1 MMTSILNLNLPWWN
15 SDYIVLD
22 LEGTGAQHKER
33 EGIVEVA
40 AIQISDKQLTRDYYY
55 KLLNPLIEIPPMISR
70 IHGLKN
76 KDLEN
81 EPVFDTIKLEL
92 FDFLNNKILVGH
104 NVNVDYRVLKLKM
117 PGYTPSLILDTK
129 KISKHFWISESK
141 HGLDDLIERFQIQNL
156 LTDLPIK
163 RGRHSAFYDAYATGI
178 IFLKMLEEKF
188 PKDTSLKI
196 IADLCSINSESG
208 KSNQTSLF

>member
-1 MMTSILNLNLPWWN
+1 MMTNTLNFNLPWGN
-15 SDYIVLD
+15 SNFIVLD

-33 EGIVEVA
+33 EGIVEIA
-40 AIQISDKQLTRDYYY
+40 AIQINNKQLTSNYFY
-55 KLLNPLIEIPPMISR
+55 KLLNPQIDIPPMISR

-81 EPVFDTIKLEL
+81 EPIFDSVKIEL
-92 FDFLNNKILVGH
+92 FDFLNNKILLGH

-117 PGYTPSLILDTK
+117 PNYTPSLILDTK
-129 KISKHFWISESK
+129 KISKHFWKNEPK
-141 HGLDDLIERFQIQNL
+141 HGLDDLIERFQIENL

-163 RGRHSAFYDAYATGI
+163 RNRHSAYYDAYATGI

-188 PKDTSLKI
+188 TEETTLKTV
-196 IADLCSINSESG
+196 ADLCSIYSEPD